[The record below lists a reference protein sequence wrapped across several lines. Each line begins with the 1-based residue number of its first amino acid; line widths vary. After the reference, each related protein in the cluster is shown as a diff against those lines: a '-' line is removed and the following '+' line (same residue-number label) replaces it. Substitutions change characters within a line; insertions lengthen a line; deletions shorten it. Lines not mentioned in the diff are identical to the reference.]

1 MRCDR
6 FWQFEMRLRC
16 VCSAVGV
23 SRKRRSRCGVW
34 VLSKCRR
41 EQMCFFF
48 HVRFVFISS
57 AMLRYI
63 FFGRSDLFLPHTH
76 YLATWKSDTI
86 SVTFWHCVNCQ
97 VEKKSSSV
105 PSSILL
111 DTASRSHTHSHT
123 AQEKRIQFFAFVSN
137 CVTCT
142 QCTITILSNQMQL
155 FGIFFLAVPNF
166 RFGMRHNTNTRK
178 SLENLSIISILCVC
192 HILWYFVAVSV
203 SLHSKYKWT
212 LFFRHDRFECYLMSF
227 HSIWSKE
234 RKKK

>member
-1 MRCDR
+1 MCVFCRWCEQEKAITMWCVS
-6 FWQFEMRLRC
+6 FVEM
-16 VCSAVGV
+16 SA
-23 SRKRRSRCGVW
+23 RAD
-34 VLSKCRR
+34 VL
-41 EQMCFFF
+41 FF

-155 FGIFFLAVPNF
+155 FGIFFLAVPIF
-166 RFGMRHNTNTRK
+166 RFRMRHNTNTRK

-192 HILWYFVAVSV
+192 VTFYDI
-203 SLHSKYKWT
+203 SLPFQSHFIPNT
-212 LFFRHDRFECYLMSF
+212 NELFFFGMIDLNA
-227 HSIWSKE
+227 I
-234 RKKK
+234 